1 MFIIR
6 NLRFLLSFSLVF
18 CAFGIAQIYAQVGSG
33 DKAAPSKQSGTQLAK
48 VMEQHRQEAYKIA
61 RKKGWQTYY
70 QDRNGKIKS
79 LSHIDEFG
87 IPVYDITEN
96 NVIAAATTR
105 ANALYYGG
113 SLGLNLNGSTMPA
126 DKVAVW
132 DGGSVLSSHQE
143 FAGGRIVLKDPSTST
158 SDHSTHVAGTLIASG
173 VVPNAKGL
181 AYGLP
186 NLWSFDF
193 NGDNNEMA
201 ANAAGL
207 LLSNHSYGVVAGWDY
222 DSDNSRWIW
231 RGAVGAIEDY
241 KFGYYDSKA
250 QAWDQICFNNPYYLP
265 LKSGGNYRNSNGP
278 AVGTNYY
285 NSSGTLV
292 GPRPAGMSSNDGYGI
307 IGTYGTAKNIITVG
321 AVNGLPYGSLSSS
334 DIVMSSFS
342 AWGPTDDGRIKPDL
356 VADGVSLYST
366 GNNNNT
372 YYSTK
377 SGTSMAAPN
386 ATGSL
391 VLLQELY
398 KQYTGTFM
406 RSATLKGLVLGTTSE
421 AGSSLGPDYKFG
433 WGLLNTEK
441 AAKAILNN
449 GNGSLIGEY
458 TLAQGATNTVNI
470 TAAKNGPLVATICWT
485 DPAAVPVSTAN
496 ALNNTSLR
504 LVNDLDMRASNGTT
518 TYYPWVLD
526 PAHPALAATTG
537 DNFRD
542 NVEQIYIANA
552 VEGQT
557 YTFTISHK
565 GSTLTNGL
573 QAYSLIIAET
583 SDPSIPTSTSNSIR
597 YVKPTGTG
605 DGSSWDNAASDLGAV
620 LAAAQNDISIKEIWI
635 AAGTYKPTINPVSGS
650 SDNRD
655 KTFAFPNGRNNV
667 ANGLKLY
674 GGFAGWETD
683 LSERNWKINITTL
696 SGDFSGDDNVQGA
709 GSSLAITNNTE
720 NAYHVVV
727 GSAYGVL
734 DGFTITGGKAS
745 SSSSSQNIN
754 GISVNRAYGGG
765 LNTDATMTIKNVT
778 FTGNDGLGTDNRGGA
793 VYLAVANGV
802 QINNCVFYQNVGRS
816 GAGIYAYGSSGSTAS
831 STDINNSLFIN
842 NYATADGS
850 AVNFN
855 TGNSNTI
862 ATVANCTFYSN
873 TATGNGTLYLS
884 SSVPGIAKNNLFWA
898 NTSGAATGRKNVYSG
913 GTGANKT
920 VTNSIIADYTGV
932 MTSVNT
938 VTNVK
943 NNNPL
948 FRNVNDIPGA
958 DGILG
963 TRDDGLQ
970 VAAGSPAIGA
980 SAITTTEP
988 STDITGFD
996 RPTATPFTI
1005 GAYEYDATLDDSG
1018 LPVTINSFT
1027 AVLNDRKTQLK
1038 WYVEAEAN
1046 VNRYEVERSL
1056 NGVDF
1061 VKVATVLANGS
1072 LNYAAVDANPAL
1084 GINYYRLQGVDND
1097 GTISPFNEWRT
1108 VKVTS
1113 LNAKELTIYPN
1124 PLTGNAFNIRILG
1137 YSMGAYQYKLVDIY
1151 GKVLQRGSLV
1161 GNGAESNTIVLSG
1174 ALTKGVYLLQVTNGI
1189 DIVQAKL
1196 IKQ

>member
-1 MFIIR
+1 MRTSRKIKA
-6 NLRFLLSFSLVF
+6 LLSLLVV
-18 CAFGIAQIYAQVGSG
+18 CIIGIGQIHAQNGGGRAIA
-33 DKAAPSKQSGTQLAK
+33 SKQSGEQLAK
-48 VMEQHRQEAYKIA
+48 VIEQERQEAYKIA
-61 RKKGWQTYY
+61 NKKGWRTYY
-70 QDRNGKIKS
+70 KDKNGRIQS

-87 IPVYDITEN
+87 MPIYDATEN

-113 SLGLNLNGSTMPA
+113 SLGLNLNGSTMPV
-126 DKVAVW
+126 DKVAIW

-143 FAGGRIVLKDPSTST
+143 FAGGRIVLKNASTAT

-173 VVPNAKGL
+173 VVPNARGL

-193 NGDNNEMA
+193 SGDNNEMA
-201 ANAAGL
+201 SNAPGL

-222 DSDNSRWIW
+222 DSDNSRWVW
-231 RGAVGAIEDY
+231 RGAAGATEDY

-265 LKSGGNYRNSNGP
+265 LKSGGNYRSSNGP

-285 NSSGTLV
+285 NSNGTLV

-321 AVNGLPYGSLSSS
+321 AVNGLPYGSLSPS
-334 DIVMSSFS
+334 DITMSSFS

-356 VADGVSLYST
+356 VADGVSVYST
-366 GNNNNT
+366 GNSSDT

-421 AGSSLGPDYKFG
+421 AGPSLGPDYKFG

-458 TLAQGATNTVNI
+458 NLAQGATNTVNI
-470 TAAKNGPLVATICWT
+470 TATKNGPLVATICWT

-496 ALNNTSLR
+496 ALNNDLLR
-504 LVNDLDMRASNGTT
+504 LVNDLDMRASDGET

-552 VEGQT
+552 LEGYT

-565 GSTLTNGL
+565 GSVLTNGS

-583 SDPSIPTSTSNSIR
+583 SDPSIPTSTPNGIR

-620 LAAAQNDISIKEIWI
+620 LAEAQNDISIKEIWV

-655 KTFAFPNGRNNV
+655 RTFAFPNGRSDV
-667 ANGLKLY
+667 ASGLKLY

-683 LSERNWKINITTL
+683 LGERNWKINVTTL
-696 SGDFSGDDNVQGA
+696 SGDFNGDDEVQYT
-709 GSSLAITNNTE
+709 SSSTTITNNTE

-727 GSAYGVL
+727 GSAYSVV
-734 DGFTITGGKAS
+734 DGFTITGGKVSGS
-745 SSSSSQNIN
+745 SSTQNIN
-754 GISVNRAYGGG
+754 GMSVNRAYGGG
-765 LNTDATMTIKNVT
+765 LNTNATITIQNSV
-778 FTGNDGLGTDNRGGA
+778 FVANDGLGTDARGGGI
-793 VYLAVANGV
+793 YLAVADNV
-802 QINNCVFYQNVGRS
+802 QINNCIFSRNVGRS
-816 GAGIYAYGSSGSTAS
+816 GAGIYAFGSSGSAS
-831 STDINNSLFIN
+831 SSTNVNNSLFVN
-842 NYATADGS
+842 NYVTADGS

-855 TGNSNTI
+855 TGNNN
-862 ATVANCTFYSN
+862 TVANVTNCTFYGN
-873 TATGNGTLYLS
+873 IATGNGTLYLS
-884 SSVPGIAKNNLFWA
+884 SSVPSVAKNNLFWA
-898 NTSGAATGRKNVYSG
+898 NTSAAAAGRKNVYSG
-913 GTGANKT
+913 GTGASKI
-920 VTNSIIADYTGV
+920 VANSIIADYSGV
-932 MTSVNT
+932 MTSIST
-938 VTNVK
+938 VTNVR

-948 FRNVNDIPGA
+948 LRNVDDIPGA

-970 VAAGSPAIGA
+970 VGIGSPAIGA
-980 SAITTTEP
+980 SDAATTEP

-996 RPTATPFTI
+996 RPIATPFTI
-1005 GAYEYDATLDDSG
+1005 GAYEYDATLDDVG

-1027 AVLNDRKTQLK
+1027 AVLNNGKTQLN
-1038 WYVEAEAN
+1038 WNINTENN
-1046 VNRYEVERSL
+1046 VNRYEVERSV
-1056 NGVDF
+1056 NGTDF
-1061 VKVATVLANGS
+1061 VIIATVLANGS
-1072 LNYAAVDANPAL
+1072 SNYIAVDASPSI
-1084 GINYYRLQGVDND
+1084 GVNYYRLKGIDND
-1097 GTISPFNEWRT
+1097 GTISSFNELRT

-1113 LNAKELTIYPN
+1113 LAAKEAVIYPN
-1124 PLTGNAFNIRILG
+1124 PLVGNNINVNLSGYTLG
-1137 YSMGAYQYKLVDIY
+1137 IYQYKLVDVY
-1151 GKVLQRGSLV
+1151 GKVAQQGSFNSTLGSNVITINSTLSKGVYVLQMV
-1161 GNGAESNTIVLSG
+1161 NGAEVIQS
-1174 ALTKGVYLLQVTNGI
+1174 
-1189 DIVQAKL
+1189 KL